1 MIRFYFTTSCG
12 SCRKAKHWMKSKH
25 LKFQEFNIAICPP
38 SRKELLHMF
47 ELSDD
52 GPEALISTRS
62 IAYRKLN
69 PDIEHMTLEELI
81 TLIQEF
87 PSLLRRPIIVDESKL
102 QIGFNEDDIRQF
114 IPRKIK
120 RAQRELAF
128 EELNMFANSTDVEI
142 GLDEFESDYI
152 KPKSI

>member
-12 SCRKAKHWMKSKH
+12 SCRKAKQWLKSNH
-25 LKFQEFNIAICPP
+25 LNFQEFNIAIYPP

-52 GPEALISTRS
+52 GPEALISKRS

-87 PSLLRRPIIVDESKL
+87 PSLLRRPIIVDEHRL

-120 RAQRELAF
+120 RAKRELAF
-128 EELNMFANSTDVEI
+128 EELNEISNSSNTNVI
-142 GLDEFESDYI
+142 LDEFESDYM